1 MSDPDVVP
9 TIVERLKKRARRYS
23 SSTQDVNRSVRRD
36 LPSLPLPASLPL
48 FSPTLLS
55 THSTLHTPL
64 SPQNINTM
72 MLAPLSPL
80 FLFVASRSSKIVS
93 RQRSLIIG
101 CSSSGLK
108 MSSSSSFQKATNQ
121 HKPSPMAGMP
131 ISPVTMH
138 SKEKPIILRY
148 MYEGGSIGQGRLCNL
163 VTNDDD
169 DEKVVTAKQIV
180 DALIEDGVDFDTF
193 YASAYE
199 SDESFGGWRPLE
211 SAPRYI
217 NPFTKSAES
226 NHNNEQ
232 VVFNI
237 PSEDE
242 NIARRIDIKLFRRP
256 RVPEL
261 RETVETIDSLD
272 IDKLL
277 NVNDTN
283 SDTKEY
289 SSDALM
295 AIDAAVPGGKM
306 DIDGFFGIGIISPK
320 TEQNVGT
327 LWRSAYQLGASV
339 LYTIGGRYKSS
350 SSDTLNVPARIPLIE
365 LDDWN
370 SFAEW
375 AAPKAAVWVAIEMG
389 GTPLSE
395 FKHPRNAIYI
405 LGSEDHGVPKS
416 VLRGCREV
424 VSLESEQYG
433 SYNVAVAGSLVMYD
447 RMMKQKKTQKT
458 GKGRKGNT

>member
-1 MSDPDVVP
+1 M
-9 TIVERLKKRARRYS
+9 
-23 SSTQDVNRSVRRD
+23 SST
-36 LPSLPLPASLPL
+36 
-48 FSPTLLS
+48 
-55 THSTLHTPL
+55 
-64 SPQNINTM
+64 
-72 MLAPLSPL
+72 
-80 FLFVASRSSKIVS
+80 
-93 RQRSLIIG
+93 
-101 CSSSGLK
+101 
-108 MSSSSSFQKATNQ
+108 SSFQKATNQ

-131 ISPVTMH
+131 ISPVTLP

-148 MYEGGSIGQGRLCNL
+148 MYEGGAIGQGRLCNL
-163 VTNDDD
+163 VNDGDD
-169 DEKVVTAKQIV
+169 QIV
-180 DALIEDGVDFDTF
+180 SANQIVQTLSEDGVDFDTF
-193 YASAYE
+193 YACAYE
-199 SDESFGGWRPLE
+199 SDESSGGWRPLE

-217 NPFTKSAES
+217 NPFTKSVDS
-226 NHNNEQ
+226 IHNEP

-237 PSEDE
+237 PSSEDDK
-242 NIARRIDIKLFRRP
+242 ISRRIDIKLFRRP
-256 RVPEL
+256 KVPEL
-261 RETVETIDSLD
+261 RETVDTIDSLD
-272 IDKLL
+272 IVKLL
-277 NVNDTN
+277 DEDNTN
-283 SDTKEY
+283 HTKEH

-295 AIDAAVPGGKM
+295 AIDAAIPGGKVA
-306 DIDGFFGIGIISPK
+306 IDGYFGIGIISPK

-416 VLRGCREV
+416 VLRGCRQV

-447 RMMKQKKTQKT
+447 RMMKQKNAQKE
-458 GKGRKGNT
+458 GKSGRVNT

>member
-1 MSDPDVVP
+1 MYYDTSAQLSNTDH
-9 TIVERLKKRARRYS
+9 
-23 SSTQDVNRSVRRD
+23 NF
-36 LPSLPLPASLPL
+36 L
-48 FSPTLLS
+48 FDE
-55 THSTLHTPL
+55 
-64 SPQNINTM
+64 IM
-72 MLAPLSPL
+72 MMAPLSPL
-80 FLFVASRSSKIVS
+80 FLFLASRSSTTIGRQGSSLTS
-93 RQRSLIIG
+93 RFLQLSRGSYKGSAGLI
-101 CSSSGLK
+101 K
-108 MSSSSSFQKATNQ
+108 MSLSSDIGSSFQKATNK

-131 ISPVTMH
+131 ISP
-138 SKEKPIILRY
+138 SLPNNEKPVILRY
-148 MYEGGSIGQGRLCNL
+148 MFEGGVIGQGRVAYLPSSSDNS
-163 VTNDDD
+163 
-169 DEKVVTAKQIV
+169 VTAKQIV
-180 DALIEDGVDFDTF
+180 QTLSDDGVDFDTF
-193 YASAYE
+193 YACGYE
-199 SDESFGGWRPLE
+199 SDESSGGWMPLE
-211 SAPRYI
+211 SAPRYT
-217 NPFTKSAES
+217 NQFASSSDERD
-226 NHNNEQ
+226 NEP

-237 PSEDE
+237 PSAEDDKV
-242 NIARRIDIKLFRRP
+242 ARRIDIKLFRRP
-256 RVPEL
+256 KVPAKL
-261 RETVETIDSLD
+261 KKTNSLD
-272 IDKLL
+272 IDKMSEQESA
-277 NVNDTN
+277 NDTKYKISLEQESAN
-283 SDTKEY
+283 DTIEH

-295 AIDAAVPGGKM
+295 AMSSAVPGGKIA
-306 DIDGFFGIGIISPK
+306 IDGYFGIGIISPK

-395 FKHPRNAIYI
+395 FEHPRNAIYI

-447 RMMKQKKTQKT
+447 RMMKQKNAQKK
-458 GKGRKGNT
+458 GKSKK

>member
-1 MSDPDVVP
+1 
-9 TIVERLKKRARRYS
+9 
-23 SSTQDVNRSVRRD
+23 
-36 LPSLPLPASLPL
+36 
-48 FSPTLLS
+48 
-55 THSTLHTPL
+55 
-64 SPQNINTM
+64 M
-72 MLAPLSPL
+72 MAPLSPL
-80 FLFVASRSSKIVS
+80 FLFVASRSSTIIS
-93 RQRSLIIG
+93 RQRFICLTA
-101 CSSSGLK
+101 LK
-108 MSSSSSFQKATNQ
+108 MSSSSNDGSSFQKATNNQ

-131 ISPVTMH
+131 ISPVTLPR
-138 SKEKPIILRY
+138 KEQPIILRY
-148 MYEGGSIGQGRLCNL
+148 MYEGGAIGQGRLCNL
-163 VTNDDD
+163 SNDYDD
-169 DEKVVTAKQIV
+169 NETVTAKQIV
-180 DALIEDGVDFDTF
+180 QTLSEDGVDFDTF
-193 YASAYE
+193 YACAYE
-199 SDESFGGWRPLE
+199 TVDTSGGWRPLE
-211 SAPRYI
+211 SAPRYT
-217 NPFTKSAES
+217 NPFRS
-226 NHNNEQ
+226 NDDSNSDNEP

-237 PSEDE
+237 PSPEDDKV
-242 NIARRIDIKLFRRP
+242 ARRIDIKLYRRP
-256 RVPEL
+256 KVPEL
-261 RETVETIDSLD
+261 KEIDSLD
-272 IDKLL
+272 VDYLVLDQESAHDAI
-277 NVNDTN
+277 
-283 SDTKEY
+283 EH

-295 AIDAAVPGGKM
+295 AISAAVPGGKQK
-306 DIDGFFGIGIISPK
+306 IDGYFGIGILSPK

-447 RMMKQKKTQKT
+447 RMMKQKNAQKK
-458 GKGRKGNT
+458 GKSGK

>member
-1 MSDPDVVP
+1 
-9 TIVERLKKRARRYS
+9 
-23 SSTQDVNRSVRRD
+23 
-36 LPSLPLPASLPL
+36 
-48 FSPTLLS
+48 
-55 THSTLHTPL
+55 
-64 SPQNINTM
+64 
-72 MLAPLSPL
+72 
-80 FLFVASRSSKIVS
+80 
-93 RQRSLIIG
+93 
-101 CSSSGLK
+101 
-108 MSSSSSFQKATNQ
+108 MSSSSNDGSSFQKATNNQ

-131 ISPVTMH
+131 ISPVTLAH
-138 SKEKPIILRY
+138 DEKPIILRY
-148 MYEGGSIGQGRLCNL
+148 MYEGGAIGQGRLCNL
-163 VTNDDD
+163 INDDNAI
-169 DEKVVTAKQIV
+169 TANQIV
-180 DALIEDGVDFDTF
+180 QTLSLDGVDFDTF
-193 YASAYE
+193 YACAYE
-199 SDESFGGWRPLE
+199 TVDTSGGWRPLE

-217 NPFTKSAES
+217 NPFRS
-226 NHNNEQ
+226 NDDSNSDNEP

-237 PSEDE
+237 PSPEDDKV
-242 NIARRIDIKLFRRP
+242 ARRIDIKLYRRP
-256 RVPEL
+256 KVPEL
-261 RETVETIDSLD
+261 KETEETIDSLD
-272 IDKLL
+272 VSKLSL
-277 NVNDTN
+277 DQKSANNAI
-283 SDTKEY
+283 EH

-295 AIDAAVPGGKM
+295 AISAAVPGGKQK
-306 DIDGFFGIGIISPK
+306 IDGYFGIGILSPK

-447 RMMKQKKTQKT
+447 RMMKQKNAQKK
-458 GKGRKGNT
+458 GKSGK